1 MEKTDFTIKLGQR
14 IRELREEVGISQA
27 ELARRC
33 GKDKQHMELIENGKT
48 TCNSY
53 FLYLIS
59 SVLEKEIDLISLND

>member
-1 MEKTDFTIKLGQR
+1 MDKSEFTIKLGQR
-14 IRELREEVGISQA
+14 IRELRQEADISQV

-53 FLYLIS
+53 FLHLIS
-59 SVLEKEIDLISLND
+59 VALEKDIKLTDL